1 MLEMTAGING
11 ARLFVD
17 RPYTGQGGKRVG
29 SRLYAHNAVC
39 HQRIFDALASADSGF
54 LMTYDCSP
62 EILDL
67 VDEYGFQSVTVEMK
81 NTHHDRIPE
90 LVITRDRLFA

>member
-1 MLEMTAGING
+1 
-11 ARLFVD
+11 
-17 RPYTGQGGKRVG
+17 
-29 SRLYAHNAVC
+29 
-39 HQRIFDALASADSGF
+39 
-54 LMTYDCSP
+54 MTYDCSP

-67 VDEYGFQSVTVEMK
+67 VREYGFKAVTVAMK